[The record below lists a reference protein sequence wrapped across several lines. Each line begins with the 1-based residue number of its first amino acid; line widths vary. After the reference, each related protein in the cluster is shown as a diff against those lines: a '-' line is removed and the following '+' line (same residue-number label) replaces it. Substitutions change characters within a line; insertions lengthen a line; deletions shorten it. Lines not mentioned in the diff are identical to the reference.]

1 MLFKSE
7 PRTKTAT
14 LTLIFLFALL
24 VYGVLTSCNND
35 SKEPAFKHSPPD
47 TIRTFLVY
55 NANGLKW
62 DVSYRISLDSL
73 MFNDIDSVT
82 QKKTWVRTKLYFI
95 PFYDSVRN
103 KVGEAVKDSL
113 GKYQVRLNSYIPIP
127 NNLIYHDSNFSLD
140 SLVKQHIPK

>member
-35 SKEPAFKHSPPD
+35 SKQPAFKHSPPD
-47 TIRTFLVY
+47 TIKTYFVFLNPVL
-55 NANGLKW
+55 GW
-62 DVSYRISLDSL
+62 DIGYRIKKDSFA
-73 MFNDIDSVT
+73 FNKIDSVT
-82 QKKTWVRTKLYFI
+82 QWMRKKLYFI

-103 KVGEAVKDSL
+103 NQGIALPDSA
-113 GKYQVRLNSYIPIP
+113 GKYHVRLTMYVPIDESKI
-127 NNLIYHDSNFSLD
+127 LHDSNFDLD
-140 SLVKQHIPK
+140 SAAKKNIPK